1 MYMGICTVFHNP
13 VKEERIAVLELGNG
27 RKSRGQK
34 KSLKK
39 GIMRKKTEG
48 KEVLGKG
55 AVKYV
60 T

>member
-1 MYMGICTVFHNP
+1 MG
-13 VKEERIAVLELGNG
+13 LGNG

>member
-1 MYMGICTVFHNP
+1 M
-13 VKEERIAVLELGNG
+13 ELGNG

-48 KEVLGKG
+48 KEEVLGKG